1 MYEIQSR
8 SERSPRQ
15 LLSAISMKSELLYTK
30 KKKNKVSKDSYL
42 TKILFSE
49 VIVT

>member
-30 KKKNKVSKDSYL
+30 KKNKVSKDSYL